1 MRAQAMRRRSF
12 AGGLVAALLAVPLVA
27 PVAAAAASVAS
38 VASASSTATASAAAP
53 NAITVI
59 DDVGRTV
66 TLPAPARRVISAA
79 PHATELLYAA
89 GGGAAMVGAVSYSD
103 YPEAAR
109 ALPRVGDNRSLDLER
124 IVALKPDLIV
134 VWRHGNADR
143 QTAQLAALGIPLYF
157 SEPKRLDDVAVSL
170 DKLGRLLGTRA
181 QADRAAADY
190 RQRIAAL
197 RARYAARPPVTVFL
211 QIWDR
216 PLTTLNGAQIVSDV
230 LTLCGGR
237 NVFAALQ
244 PVAPTVSDE
253 AVLAADPEAI
263 VATAQGATAS
273 DASLPSLD
281 RWRRWPSLAAV
292 ARGNLF
298 AVDGDWLTR
307 PTPRLALGAQ
317 QVCRDL
323 ETARERRR

>member
-1 MRAQAMRRRSF
+1 MLGRSF

-27 PVAAAAASVAS
+27 PVAAAPAS
-38 VASASSTATASAAAP
+38 VASASSPAVASATSAT

-59 DDVGRTV
+59 DDAGRTV
-66 TLPAPARRVISAA
+66 TLSAPARRVISVA

-157 SEPKRLDDVAVSL
+157 SEPKRLDEVAVSL

-230 LTLCGGR
+230 LRLCGGR

-273 DASLPSLD
+273 DASLPSLE

-292 ARGNLF
+292 ARSNLF

-307 PTPRLALGAQ
+307 PTPRLALGAE

>member
-1 MRAQAMRRRSF
+1 MRRRSF

>member
-12 AGGLVAALLAVPLVA
+12 AGGLLAALLAVPLVA

-38 VASASSTATASAAAP
+38 ASSPAAASAAAP
-53 NAITVI
+53 NPITVI

-66 TLPAPARRVISAA
+66 TLPAPARRVISVA

-170 DKLGRLLGTRA
+170 DKLGRLLGTRE

-253 AVLAADPEAI
+253 AVLAANPEAI

-292 ARGNLF
+292 ARSNLF

-307 PTPRLALGAQ
+307 PTPRLALGAE

>member
-1 MRAQAMRRRSF
+1 MLGRSF

-27 PVAAAAASVAS
+27 PVAAAPAS
-38 VASASSTATASAAAP
+38 VASASSPAVASATSAT

-59 DDVGRTV
+59 DDAGRTV
-66 TLPAPARRVISAA
+66 TLSAPARRVISVA

-89 GGGAAMVGAVSYSD
+89 GGAAAMVGAVSYSD

-181 QADRAAADY
+181 QRRDALPVVGGGPVG
-190 RQRIAAL
+190 L
-197 RARYAARPPVTVFL
+197 RARA
-211 QIWDR
+211 
-216 PLTTLNGAQIVSDV
+216 
-230 LTLCGGR
+230 
-237 NVFAALQ
+237 
-244 PVAPTVSDE
+244 E
-253 AVLAADPEAI
+253 
-263 VATAQGATAS
+263 
-273 DASLPSLD
+273 
-281 RWRRWPSLAAV
+281 
-292 ARGNLF
+292 
-298 AVDGDWLTR
+298 
-307 PTPRLALGAQ
+307 
-317 QVCRDL
+317 
-323 ETARERRR
+323 

>member
-1 MRAQAMRRRSF
+1 MRAQAMLGRSF

-27 PVAAAAASVAS
+27 PVAAAPAS
-38 VASASSTATASAAAP
+38 VASASSPAVASATSAT

-59 DDVGRTV
+59 DDAGRIV
-66 TLPAPARRVISAA
+66 TLSAPARRVISVA

-89 GGGAAMVGAVSYSD
+89 GGAAAMVGAVSYSD

-230 LTLCGGR
+230 LRLCGGR

-273 DASLPSLD
+273 DASLPSLE

-292 ARGNLF
+292 ARSNLF

-307 PTPRLALGAQ
+307 PTPRLALGAE

>member
-1 MRAQAMRRRSF
+1 MARIH
-12 AGGLVAALLAVPLVA
+12 VAALAVALWA
-27 PVAAAAASVAS
+27 
-38 VASASSTATASAAAP
+38 ASASTWACASTSAGIAV
-53 NAITVI
+53 T
-59 DDVGRTV
+59 DDAGRTV
-66 TLPAPARRVISAA
+66 TLAAPAQRVISVA

-89 GGGAAMVGAVSYSD
+89 GGGPAMVGAVSYSD

-143 QTAQLAALGIPLYF
+143 QTAQLEALGIPVYV

-170 DKLGRLLGTRA
+170 DKLGRLLGTRDT
-181 QADRAAADY
+181 ADAAAAAY

-197 RARYAARPPVTVFL
+197 RERYASKPPVDVFL

-216 PLTTLNGAQIVSDV
+216 PLTTLNGTQIVSDV
-230 LTLCGGR
+230 LTVCGGR
-237 NVFAALQ
+237 NVFAALK
-244 PVAPTVSDE
+244 PVAPTVDDE
-253 AVLAADPEAI
+253 AVLAANPEAI
-263 VATAQGATAS
+263 VATAQGATVG
-273 DASLPSLD
+273 DAALPSLD
-281 RWRRWPSLAAV
+281 RWRRWPQLTAV

-298 AVDGDWLTR
+298 AIDGDWLTR
-307 PTPRLALGAQ
+307 PTPRLALGAE

-323 ETARERRR
+323 DVARSRRR

>member
-1 MRAQAMRRRSF
+1 MLGRSF
-12 AGGLVAALLAVPLVA
+12 AGGLVAALLAVPLVV
-27 PVAAAAASVAS
+27 PVAASAAS
-38 VASASSTATASAAAP
+38 VASASSPAAAR

-66 TLPAPARRVISAA
+66 TLPAPARRVISVA

-170 DKLGRLLGTRA
+170 DKLGRLLGTRE

-253 AVLAADPEAI
+253 AVLAANPEAI

-292 ARGNLF
+292 ARSNLF

-307 PTPRLALGAQ
+307 PTPRLALGAE

>member
-1 MRAQAMRRRSF
+1 MLGRSF
-12 AGGLVAALLAVPLVA
+12 AGGLLAALLAVPLVA

-38 VASASSTATASAAAP
+38 ASSPAAASAAAT

-66 TLPAPARRVISAA
+66 TLPAPARRVISVA

-143 QTAQLAALGIPLYF
+143 QTAQLAALGVPLYF

-170 DKLGRLLGTRA
+170 DKLGRLLGTRE

-197 RARYAARPPVTVFL
+197 RARYSARPPVTVFL

-230 LTLCGGR
+230 LRLCGGR

-292 ARGNLF
+292 ARSNLF

-307 PTPRLALGAQ
+307 PTPRLALGAE

>member
-1 MRAQAMRRRSF
+1 MLGRSF
-12 AGGLVAALLAVPLVA
+12 AGGLVAALLAAPLVV
-27 PVAAAAASVAS
+27 PVAASAAS
-38 VASASSTATASAAAP
+38 VASASSPAAAR

-66 TLPAPARRVISAA
+66 TLPAPARRVISVA

-170 DKLGRLLGTRA
+170 DKLGRLLGTRE

-253 AVLAADPEAI
+253 AVLAANPEAI

-292 ARGNLF
+292 ARSNLF

-307 PTPRLALGAQ
+307 PTPRLALGAE

>member
-1 MRAQAMRRRSF
+1 MRAQAMLGRSF

-27 PVAAAAASVAS
+27 PVAAAPAS
-38 VASASSTATASAAAP
+38 VASASSPAVASATSAT

-59 DDVGRTV
+59 DDAGRTV
-66 TLPAPARRVISAA
+66 TLSAPARRVISVA

-89 GGGAAMVGAVSYSD
+89 GGAAAMVGAVSYSD

-230 LTLCGGR
+230 LRLCGGR

-273 DASLPSLD
+273 DASLPSLE

-292 ARGNLF
+292 ARSNLF

-307 PTPRLALGAQ
+307 PTPRLALGAE

>member
-1 MRAQAMRRRSF
+1 MRRRSF

-38 VASASSTATASAAAP
+38 ASSTATASAAAP

-59 DDVGRTV
+59 DDAGRTV
-66 TLPAPARRVISAA
+66 TLPAPARRVISVA

-157 SEPKRLDDVAVSL
+157 SEPKRLDEVAVSL

-230 LTLCGGR
+230 LRLCGGR

-273 DASLPSLD
+273 DASLPSLK

-292 ARGNLF
+292 ARSNLF

-307 PTPRLALGAQ
+307 PTPRLALGAE

>member
-1 MRAQAMRRRSF
+1 MLGRSF

-27 PVAAAAASVAS
+27 PVAAAPAS
-38 VASASSTATASAAAP
+38 VASASSPAVASATSAT

-59 DDVGRTV
+59 DDAGRIV
-66 TLPAPARRVISAA
+66 TLSAPARRVISVA

-89 GGGAAMVGAVSYSD
+89 GGAAAMVGAVSYSD

-230 LTLCGGR
+230 LRLCGGR

-273 DASLPSLD
+273 DASLPSLE

-292 ARGNLF
+292 ARSNLF

-307 PTPRLALGAQ
+307 PTPRLALGAE

>member
-1 MRAQAMRRRSF
+1 MLRRSF
-12 AGGLVAALLAVPLVA
+12 AGGLVAALLAVPLVV

-38 VASASSTATASAAAP
+38 ASSPAAASAAAT

-66 TLPAPARRVISAA
+66 TLPAPARRVISVA

-157 SEPKRLDDVAVSL
+157 SEPKRLDEVAVSL
-170 DKLGRLLGTRA
+170 DKLGLLLGTRA

-253 AVLAADPEAI
+253 AVLAANPEAI

-292 ARGNLF
+292 ARSNLF

-307 PTPRLALGAQ
+307 PTPRLALGAE

>member
-1 MRAQAMRRRSF
+1 MLGRSF

-27 PVAAAAASVAS
+27 PVAAAPAS
-38 VASASSTATASAAAP
+38 VASASSPAVASATSAT

-59 DDVGRTV
+59 DDAGRTV
-66 TLPAPARRVISAA
+66 TLSAPARRVISVA

-89 GGGAAMVGAVSYSD
+89 GGAAAMVGAVSYSD

-157 SEPKRLDDVAVSL
+157 SEPKRLDEVAVSL

-230 LTLCGGR
+230 LRLCGGR

-273 DASLPSLD
+273 DASLPSLE

-292 ARGNLF
+292 ARSNLF

-307 PTPRLALGAQ
+307 PTPRLALGAE

>member
-1 MRAQAMRRRSF
+1 MRAQAMLRRSF
-12 AGGLVAALLAVPLVA
+12 AGGLVAALLAVPLVV

-38 VASASSTATASAAAP
+38 ASSPAAASAAAT

-66 TLPAPARRVISAA
+66 TLPAPARRVISVA

-157 SEPKRLDDVAVSL
+157 SEPKRLDEVAVSL
-170 DKLGRLLGTRA
+170 DKLGLLLGTRA

-253 AVLAADPEAI
+253 AVLAANPEAI

-292 ARGNLF
+292 ARSNLF

-307 PTPRLALGAQ
+307 PTPRLALGAE

>member
-1 MRAQAMRRRSF
+1 MRAQAMLGRSF
-12 AGGLVAALLAVPLVA
+12 AGGLLAALLAVPLVA

-38 VASASSTATASAAAP
+38 ASSPAAASAAAT

-66 TLPAPARRVISAA
+66 TLPAPARRVISVA

-143 QTAQLAALGIPLYF
+143 QTSQLAALGIPLYF
-157 SEPKRLDDVAVSL
+157 SEPKRLDEVAVSL
-170 DKLGRLLGTRA
+170 DKLGLLLGTRA

-230 LTLCGGR
+230 LRLCGGR

-307 PTPRLALGAQ
+307 PTPRLALGAE

>member
-1 MRAQAMRRRSF
+1 MRAQAMLRRSF
-12 AGGLVAALLAVPLVA
+12 AGGLLAALLAVPLVA
-27 PVAAAAASVAS
+27 PVAAAVAS
-38 VASASSTATASAAAP
+38 VASASSPAAASAAAP
-53 NAITVI
+53 NPITVI

-66 TLPAPARRVISAA
+66 TLPAPARRVISVA

-170 DKLGRLLGTRA
+170 DKLGRLLGTRE

-253 AVLAADPEAI
+253 AVLAANPEAI

-292 ARGNLF
+292 ARSNLF

-307 PTPRLALGAQ
+307 PTPRLALGAE

>member
-1 MRAQAMRRRSF
+1 MRAQAMLGRSF

-27 PVAAAAASVAS
+27 PVAAAPAS
-38 VASASSTATASAAAP
+38 VASASSPAVASATSAT

-59 DDVGRTV
+59 DDAGRTV
-66 TLPAPARRVISAA
+66 TLSAPARRVISVA

-157 SEPKRLDDVAVSL
+157 SEPKRLDEVAVSL

-230 LTLCGGR
+230 LRLCGGR

-273 DASLPSLD
+273 DASLPSLE

-292 ARGNLF
+292 ARSNLF

-307 PTPRLALGAQ
+307 PTPRLALGAE

>member
-1 MRAQAMRRRSF
+1 MRAQAMLGRSF
-12 AGGLVAALLAVPLVA
+12 AGGLLAALLAVPLVA
-27 PVAAAAASVAS
+27 PVAAAAASVAP
-38 VASASSTATASAAAP
+38 ASSPAAASAAAT

-66 TLPAPARRVISAA
+66 TLPAPARRVISVA

-170 DKLGRLLGTRA
+170 DKLGLLLGTRA

-197 RARYAARPPVTVFL
+197 RARYSARPPVTVFL

-230 LTLCGGR
+230 LRLCGGR

-253 AVLAADPEAI
+253 AVLAANPEAI

-292 ARGNLF
+292 AGGNLF

-307 PTPRLALGAQ
+307 PTTRLALGAE

>member
-1 MRAQAMRRRSF
+1 MRAQAMLGRSF
-12 AGGLVAALLAVPLVA
+12 AGGLVAALLAAPLVV
-27 PVAAAAASVAS
+27 PVAASAAS
-38 VASASSTATASAAAP
+38 VASASSPAAAR

-66 TLPAPARRVISAA
+66 TLPAPARRVISVA

-170 DKLGRLLGTRA
+170 DKLGRLLGTRE

-253 AVLAADPEAI
+253 AVLAANPEAI

-292 ARGNLF
+292 ARSNLF

-307 PTPRLALGAQ
+307 PTPRLALGAE

>member
-1 MRAQAMRRRSF
+1 MRAQAMLGRSF
-12 AGGLVAALLAVPLVA
+12 AGGLLAALLAVPLVA

-38 VASASSTATASAAAP
+38 ASSPAAASAAAT

-66 TLPAPARRVISAA
+66 TLPAPARRVISVA

-143 QTAQLAALGIPLYF
+143 QTAQLAALGVPLYF

-170 DKLGRLLGTRA
+170 DKLGRLLGTRE

-197 RARYAARPPVTVFL
+197 RARYSARPPVTVFL

-230 LTLCGGR
+230 LRLCGGR

-292 ARGNLF
+292 ARSNLF

-307 PTPRLALGAQ
+307 PTPRLALGAE

>member
-1 MRAQAMRRRSF
+1 MLGRSF

-27 PVAAAAASVAS
+27 PVAAAPAS
-38 VASASSTATASAAAP
+38 VASASSPAVASATSAT

-59 DDVGRTV
+59 DDAGRTV
-66 TLPAPARRVISAA
+66 TLSAPARRVISVA

-89 GGGAAMVGAVSYSD
+89 GGGTAMVGAVSYSD

-157 SEPKRLDDVAVSL
+157 SEPKRLDEVAVSL

-230 LTLCGGR
+230 LRLCGGR

-273 DASLPSLD
+273 DASLPSLE

-292 ARGNLF
+292 ARSNLF

-307 PTPRLALGAQ
+307 PTPRLALGAE

>member
-1 MRAQAMRRRSF
+1 MLGRSF

-27 PVAAAAASVAS
+27 PVAAAPAS
-38 VASASSTATASAAAP
+38 VASASSPAVASATSAT

-59 DDVGRTV
+59 DDAGRTV
-66 TLPAPARRVISAA
+66 TLSAPARRVISVA

-89 GGGAAMVGAVSYSD
+89 GGAAAMVGAVSYSD

-230 LTLCGGR
+230 LRLCGGR

-273 DASLPSLD
+273 DASLPSLE

-292 ARGNLF
+292 ARSNLF

-307 PTPRLALGAQ
+307 PTPRLALGAE

>member
-1 MRAQAMRRRSF
+1 MRAQAMLGRSF
-12 AGGLVAALLAVPLVA
+12 AGGLVAALLAVPLVV
-27 PVAAAAASVAS
+27 PVAASAAS
-38 VASASSTATASAAAP
+38 VASASSPAAAR

-66 TLPAPARRVISAA
+66 TLPAPARRVISVA

-170 DKLGRLLGTRA
+170 DKLGRLLGTRE

-253 AVLAADPEAI
+253 AVLAANPEAI

-292 ARGNLF
+292 ARSNLF

-307 PTPRLALGAQ
+307 PTPRLALGAE

>member
-1 MRAQAMRRRSF
+1 MLRRSF
-12 AGGLVAALLAVPLVA
+12 AGGLLAALLAVPLVA
-27 PVAAAAASVAS
+27 PVAAAVAS
-38 VASASSTATASAAAP
+38 VASASSPAAASAAAP
-53 NAITVI
+53 NPITVI

-66 TLPAPARRVISAA
+66 TLPAPARRVISVA

-170 DKLGRLLGTRA
+170 DKLGRLLGTRE

-253 AVLAADPEAI
+253 AVLAANPEAI

-292 ARGNLF
+292 ARSNLF

-307 PTPRLALGAQ
+307 PTPRLALGAE

>member
-1 MRAQAMRRRSF
+1 MLGRSF

-27 PVAAAAASVAS
+27 PVAAAPASVAS
-38 VASASSTATASAAAP
+38 VASASSPAVASATSAT

-59 DDVGRTV
+59 DDAGRTV
-66 TLPAPARRVISAA
+66 TLSAPARRVISVA

-89 GGGAAMVGAVSYSD
+89 GGAAAMVGAVSYSD

-157 SEPKRLDDVAVSL
+157 SEPKRLDEVAVSL

-181 QADRAAADY
+181 QADRTAADY

-230 LTLCGGR
+230 LRLCGGR

-273 DASLPSLD
+273 DASLPSLE

-292 ARGNLF
+292 ARSNLF

-307 PTPRLALGAQ
+307 PTPRLALGAE